1 MSEKRVEIPI
11 GGSGK
16 VKVVVQRG
24 EYRGVDRVDVRQ
36 FVDLEKDGNF
46 IPTKKGISIPV
57 DDLGLYIQAIMEV
70 GGLK

>member
-1 MSEKRVEIPI
+1 MSERIEIPI
-11 GGSGK
+11 GERGK

-36 FVDLEKDGNF
+36 FVDLNSDGNF
-46 IPTKKGISIPV
+46 IPTKKGLSIPV
-57 DDLGLYIQAIMEV
+57 ADIGLYVQAIMEV